1 MGRQTLADLLYRA
14 QAELHDENIVTLLG
28 EPSTGKTVVSALL
41 KHALFDKFIPM
52 HGGRFQA
59 IVERGGDRIDR
70 ILKGMKVDCRFPSA
84 TTRVDAPKTVLEV
97 HKMIGEGVGKIK
109 LVFQDS
115 SGEEYMELMHREL
128 DDPKKRLEE
137 ILAHNNEDGKIGP
150 FAPYVFSK
158 VYLLAIECSKDKLNW
173 DLKHASSA
181 INTLH
186 KIHTEANRT
195 HNRKIMTNIAIL
207 FTKSDMLGDE
217 EKNKPARELLERIS
231 ELKSALQIHHRGQL
245 ECFKLSI
252 DVEPETTSDRDLR
265 VSHARKQ
272 ANNTL
277 QRKRNEYQQDVN
289 NYVSAYITRAKK
301 EGESRYDVDDLEE
314 YVKDETLKAEQ
325 RFRASHPAPIL
336 EFDEREESEIKDKV
350 KKGFTYSQDE
360 YVRLITWI
368 INRVCD

>member
-1 MGRQTLADLLYRA
+1 MGKQTLADLLSRA

-52 HGGRFQA
+52 HGGKFQA
-59 IVERGGDRIDR
+59 IVERGGDKIDR

-97 HKMIGEGVGKIK
+97 HKMIGEGAGKIT

-137 ILAHNNEDGKIGP
+137 ILARNNEDGKVGP

-158 VYLLAIECSKDKLNW
+158 VYLLAIDCSKDKSDW
-173 DLKHASSA
+173 DLKHAAST

-195 HNRKIMTNIAIL
+195 HNRKIRTHIAIL
-207 FTKSDMLGDE
+207 FTKSDVLGDE
-217 EKNKPARELLERIS
+217 DKNKPAHELLELIP

-252 DVEPETTSDRDLR
+252 DVEPETPSDKDRR
-265 VSHARKQ
+265 VSSAREQ
-272 ANNTL
+272 ALSNL
-277 QRKRNEYQQDVN
+277 QREHEEYQRKMGD
-289 NYVSAYITRAKK
+289 YISSHITRVQKDGRTRYYGEDLK
-301 EGESRYDVDDLEE
+301 EYI
-314 YVKDETLKAEQ
+314 KDEALKAKQ
-325 RFRASHPAPIL
+325 KFRASHPAPSL
-336 EFDEREESEIKDKV
+336 KFNKHKESENKHKV

-368 INRVCD
+368 IDRVCD